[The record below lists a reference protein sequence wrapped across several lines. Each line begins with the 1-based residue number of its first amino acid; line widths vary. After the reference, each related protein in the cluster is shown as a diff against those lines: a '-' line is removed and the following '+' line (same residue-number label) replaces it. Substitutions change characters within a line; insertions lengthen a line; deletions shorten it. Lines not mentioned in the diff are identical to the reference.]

1 MQQNLPKNEQAT
13 KGSILDRVM
22 ESHNEERLQ
31 EADPAFVLQDL
42 FSHLEKREA
51 EILRRRHGLAGGE
64 GETLE
69 EVGKRY
75 GITRE
80 RVRQIEQSALQ
91 KVKKQIQNSASV
103 GAIRQVVK
111 NLFARHGGILAY
123 EHFFDRLQEGGSALA
138 ESTKAAWH
146 FFLNHLLKGEVA
158 SLEERADW
166 RGGWYV
172 PEVCWDAVESV
183 MKEVKAVFEEA
194 KQPLVW
200 EEFHELFKARQVAE
214 KHGQV
219 LARHPYSLNEE
230 ALKSYVRA
238 SDQIGQNAV
247 GRFGLREWPEVT
259 PKRVGDKI
267 YVILRHYN
275 KPIHYREIARLIQ
288 EHKFDHKKASPE
300 TVHNELILDQRFV
313 LVGRGV
319 YALRE
324 WGYEPGVVAEVVARV
339 LREQGPLPKEKVVEE
354 VLKQRLV
361 KPETVALTLSNR
373 KRFNRLPDGTYA
385 VV

>member
-1 MQQNLPKNEQAT
+1 MQKD
-13 KGSILDRVM
+13 SILDRVL
-22 ESHNEERLQ
+22 ESHNEERLA

-42 FSHLEKREA
+42 LSHLDKREA
-51 EILRRRHGLAGGE
+51 EILRRRHGLHGGE

-91 KVKKQIQNSASV
+91 KVKKQIQNSAMV
-103 GAIRQVVK
+103 AVLRQVVR
-111 NLFARHGGILAY
+111 NLFASHGGILTHD
-123 EHFFDRLQEGGSALA
+123 HFFDRLQEGGSSLI

-146 FFLNHLLKGEVA
+146 FLLNHLLTGEVVA
-158 SLEERADW
+158 LEERPAW

-172 PEVCWDAVESV
+172 PEVCWDAVDSV
-183 MKEVKAVFEEA
+183 MKEVKAVFGEA
-194 KQPLVW
+194 KQPLTW
-200 EEFHELFKARQVAE
+200 DEFHELFKARQVAQ
-214 KHGQV
+214 KHAQV
-219 LARHPYSLNEE
+219 LARHPYPLNEE
-230 ALKSYVRA
+230 ALKAYVRA
-238 SDQIGQNAV
+238 SDEIGENAV

-275 KPIHYREIARLIQ
+275 KPLHYREIARLIV

-300 TVHNELILDQRFV
+300 TVHNELILDKRFV

-339 LREQGPLPKEKVVEE
+339 LREHGPLPKEKVVTE

-373 KRFNRLPDGTYA
+373 KRFNRLPDGNYA